1 MRDSVILALQ
11 TCLNTNISGYSH
23 FRHPPN
29 RIGTMSRQKSLNI
42 LSPLRYPGAKRRL
55 AVFVAEVLKLNNL
68 KPKLLV
74 EPFAGSLSVS
84 LQLLQGGHVEKIAI
98 GEKDPLVASFWKV
111 AFNQTSW
118 LKKEIQE
125 IPITLERWK
134 YFRNNN
140 FTNDR
145 ERALACL
152 FLNRTS
158 FSGILAHSAGPIGGQ
173 KQESEYKI
181 DCRFN
186 KEMLSKRLDKLA
198 ALKKKVVFIEN
209 KGWEGTLEK
218 ASSLG
223 YKKNEI
229 FYYLDPPFYFKADK
243 LYRHFFN
250 DDDHQK
256 LHDAIMKEKSPWLLS
271 YDMAEAIVEKYT
283 KNGSLPSKIG
293 FLYSAAAQTS
303 RSETQELIITNLSV
317 LPKET
322 SLWQKAA
329 KRKEIAIGSD
339 SEAKG

>member
-1 MRDSVILALQ
+1 
-11 TCLNTNISGYSH
+11 
-23 FRHPPN
+23 
-29 RIGTMSRQKSLNI
+29 MSKTKSRSI

-55 AVFVAEVLKLNNL
+55 AAFVAKVLTLNNL
-68 KPKLLV
+68 TPKLFV

-84 LQLLQGGHVEKIAI
+84 LQLLQAGYIEKIAI

-118 LKKEIQE
+118 LKKEIRDV
-125 IPITLERWK
+125 PITLERWN
-134 YFRNNN
+134 YFRSNN
-140 FTNDR
+140 FKTER

-158 FSGILAHSAGPIGGQ
+158 FSGIMAHSAGPIGGQ

-186 KEMLSKRLDKLA
+186 REMICDRLDRLA

-209 KGWEGTLEK
+209 KSWEVTLEK

-223 YKKNEI
+223 YKKKEV

-243 LYRHFFN
+243 LYRYFFY
-250 DDDHQK
+250 DKDHQK

-271 YDMAEAIVEKYT
+271 YDMAEPIIEKYT
-283 KNGSLPSKIG
+283 RNGTLPSKVG
-293 FLYSAAAQTS
+293 FLYSAAAQTM

-317 LPKET
+317 LPEEA
-322 SLWQKAA
+322 SLWQKATGQETIAVDRASGA
-329 KRKEIAIGSD
+329 KK
-339 SEAKG
+339 